1 MREPGLHRI
10 DLGNNEFALVNDKM
24 LEMIDKEVL
33 RQLHLITD
41 TWKIKGLKMT
51 SKMIS

>member
-10 DLGNNEFALVNDKM
+10 NLGNNEFALVNDKM
-24 LEMIDKEVL
+24 LEMIDKEIL

-41 TWKIKGLKMT
+41 TWKIKGLKT
-51 SKMIS
+51 ISKIVN